1 MIRQPRLSEVRP
13 TVTQMARLRRPRRLF
28 SFPFILLLN
37 FVLLIVVGGS
47 LLTLPVA
54 SHQGGF
60 TSPEVSFFTAI
71 SAVTVTGHTVVNT
84 GTYWTSFGQGVI
96 FSLMLVGGLA
106 FMAVATFLLAL
117 IGQHSTLR
125 ERLVMRETMAADR
138 MEGLRRVTVFIIGV
152 VIFMY
157 VGGAGL
163 IFWRIHGMD
172 GMSLGQSAWQSIF
185 LSVSS
190 FNNAGF
196 SILPELSDGSGLARL
211 ATERALLGV
220 MMVLIILGGI
230 GWTVLVDISRHRRFA
245 RFTLDTKLVIVTS
258 LVLWLLGAGV
268 FFLAE
273 SANAETAGGL
283 AWGDKVLSS
292 VFHSISGRTA
302 GFATVDFGG
311 AGEFTKLMYP
321 GLMFIG
327 GAAGSVAGG
336 IKVATFAVII
346 AAVISS
352 VRGRPQ
358 AEAFGREIA
367 QIQVLRALTVG
378 VLGMGVIMM
387 LLPTLAVLEPDI
399 PFMDLLFDSVSAF
412 SNNGTSTGIV
422 PGLGLAGKS
431 IFMVAMFIGRL
442 GPLSLALALA
452 PREEASAY
460 RFAQERV
467 KIG

>member
-1 MIRQPRLSEVRP
+1 
-13 TVTQMARLRRPRRLF
+13 MAPLRRPRRLY
-28 SFPFILLLN
+28 SFPFILLLI
-37 FVLLIVVGGS
+37 FVLLIIAGGS
-47 LLTLPVA
+47 LLALPVA
-54 SHQGGF
+54 SHRGSF
-60 TSPEVSFFTAI
+60 TSPVVPFFTAI

-84 GTYWTSFGQGVI
+84 STYWSSFGQGVI
-96 FSLMLVGGLA
+96 FFLMLVGGLA

-117 IGQHSTLR
+117 IGQRSTLR
-125 ERLVMRETMAADR
+125 ERLVMRETMAVDR
-138 MEGLRRVTVFIIGV
+138 MEGLRRLTGYIIAV
-152 VIFMY
+152 VLLVY
-157 VGGAGL
+157 LGGAGL
-163 IFWRIHGMD
+163 IFWRIQGMD
-172 GMSLGQSAWQSIF
+172 GMGLGQSVWQSIF

-196 SILPELSDGSGLARL
+196 SILPELPDGSGMSRL
-211 ATERALLGV
+211 ATERALMGI
-220 MMVLIILGGI
+220 MMFLIILGGI

-245 RFTLDTKLVIVTS
+245 RLSLDTKLVIVTS
-258 LVLWLLGAGV
+258 LVLWVLGAGV

-273 SANAETAGGL
+273 STNIETAGGL

-346 AAVISS
+346 VAVISS
-352 VRGRPQ
+352 VRGRSQ

-378 VLGMGVIMM
+378 VLGLGVALVLM
-387 LLPTLAVLEPDI
+387 PTLAALEPDI
-399 PFMDLLFDSVSAF
+399 PFLDLMFDSVSAF

-422 PGLGLAGKS
+422 PSLGLASKM
-431 IFMVAMFIGRL
+431 IFMAAMLIGRL
-442 GPLSLALALA
+442 GPLTLALALA
-452 PREEASAY
+452 PREEATVY
-460 RFAQERV
+460 RFARERV